1 MLATSDQAE
10 KASSEAVIWV
20 ELNWVKPDVSVGMVT
35 TESRNA

>member
-10 KASSEAVIWV
+10 NASSEAAIWV